1 MVNTISLDD
10 EDFVINKDLLRKD
23 FYSKVNKERRVW
35 FFSKVPKDIRTLYQE
50 EFYTYLRQEKK
61 NIKYWI
67 WFELF
72 KQEEYLD
79 YHGKRVNNTSTKA
92 KIWKTS
98 DDTVIESI
106 YHSEAKIEKNI
117 NGTIVKASPFKTKL
131 EDKETASVVDV
142 RRIMEQNNYTNIF
155 LKTLGDQLNRF
166 EEIIQTQDHIK
177 TSFVKKDNKP
187 LFKPFK
193 SSKKFQEN
201 PHIDQAFIDKISQ
214 KVKDS
219 LVIPETPQSS
229 HRRINLVKGDI
240 SYETEADE
248 LLKIFKEPPN
258 QTVIRIIHN
267 QEAPRTRN
275 YYPRPTF
282 PNM

>member
-10 EDFVINKDLLRKD
+10 EDFEINKDLLRKD

-67 WFELF
+67 WFELC

-131 EDKETASVVDV
+131 EDKGTASVVDV
-142 RRIMEQNNYTNIF
+142 RRIIEQN
-155 LKTLGDQLNRF
+155 
-166 EEIIQTQDHIK
+166 
-177 TSFVKKDNKP
+177 S
-187 LFKPFK
+187 
-193 SSKKFQEN
+193 
-201 PHIDQAFIDKISQ
+201 
-214 KVKDS
+214 
-219 LVIPETPQSS
+219 
-229 HRRINLVKGDI
+229 
-240 SYETEADE
+240 
-248 LLKIFKEPPN
+248 
-258 QTVIRIIHN
+258 
-267 QEAPRTRN
+267 
-275 YYPRPTF
+275 
-282 PNM
+282 